1 MTDKNRK
8 ILNRINEYAD
18 KVLDGI
24 DPQKTQISYQL
35 EKLKPIMEEI
45 AKEEG
50 RSVEDIFIL
59 YMDLASEAS
68 VERERKFQA
77 TMGNVNSYG
86 DMMP

>member
-8 ILNRINEYAD
+8 ILTRINEYAD

-35 EKLKPIMEEI
+35 EKLKPVMEEI

-77 TMGNVNSYG
+77 TLGNINSYG
-86 DMMP
+86 DIMP